1 MHQRPRDVIAVRA
14 ATAADMTDVAR
25 MQLAAWH
32 AAYRR
37 LLADDFLDSLTVE
50 GIAGYHG
57 RHFDAAQNPSLDR
70 SAFLVAEMTV
80 PPAEGKKR
88 PTKTIV
94 GMVRGGPTR
103 EKTAA
108 GDPVPPEVPRK
119 YAMEL
124 FAIHVEPT
132 AQRKG
137 VGRQL
142 FGAFVD
148 AARKKMPDAAL
159 VLWVLKDNGNA
170 RGFYRKLGGS
180 VVGECEL
187 TLGGKKYP
195 QVAYGWPKYPNI
207 TQT

>member
-1 MHQRPRDVIAVRA
+1 
-14 ATAADMTDVAR
+14 
-25 MQLAAWH
+25 
-32 AAYRR
+32 
-37 LLADDFLDSLTVE
+37 
-50 GIAGYHG
+50 
-57 RHFDAAQNPSLDR
+57 
-70 SAFLVAEMTV
+70 
-80 PPAEGKKR
+80 
-88 PTKTIV
+88 
-94 GMVRGGPTR
+94 
-103 EKTAA
+103 
-108 GDPVPPEVPRK
+108 
-119 YAMEL
+119 
-124 FAIHVEPT
+124 
-132 AQRKG
+132 